1 MKKKILT
8 IIITILIL
16 VYFSIN
22 VFSENEIANNE
33 VISNVL
39 ENVENSMTLEEQKQE
54 VENKLAE
61 SSNRLEY
68 VQGELTTSVQ
78 KIQELDD
85 QINEYQKQ
93 YEELRQQVQ
102 SMESQISQTEQNIQ
116 TIENAYNRKNEILKK
131 RVVALYEAG
140 DTTYLDVLLHSSSLI
155 DFISNYFLL
164 EQIVEFD
171 TNMLDELAE
180 QKQTIEEKKKEQ
192 EKQKTDLRIAKAKA
206 GQMQILME
214 NNKILQENYIAKLSE
229 EEKILQEQIEQYKQE
244 QAQIESEIKAAI
256 EWSGDLAIQYT
267 GGVMAWPIAKAG
279 TYITSGYGTRLH
291 PIQGVYKYHSGLDIG
306 NAGYGAPIIAAA
318 DGVVTFAGQMSGYG
332 NCVMINHGSGIV
344 TLYGHG
350 QAIKTEL
357 GAEVKKGDLIMLV
370 GSTGNSTG
378 PHLHFEVRVNG
389 VATNP
394 IPYLKGETTDEE

>member
-1 MKKKILT
+1 
-8 IIITILIL
+8 
-16 VYFSIN
+16 
-22 VFSENEIANNE
+22 
-33 VISNVL
+33 
-39 ENVENSMTLEEQKQE
+39 
-54 VENKLAE
+54 
-61 SSNRLEY
+61 
-68 VQGELTTSVQ
+68 
-78 KIQELDD
+78 
-85 QINEYQKQ
+85 
-93 YEELRQQVQ
+93 
-102 SMESQISQTEQNIQ
+102 
-116 TIENAYNRKNEILKK
+116 
-131 RVVALYEAG
+131 
-140 DTTYLDVLLHSSSLI
+140 
-155 DFISNYFLL
+155 
-164 EQIVEFD
+164 
-171 TNMLDELAE
+171 MLDELAE

-229 EEKILQEQIEQYKQE
+229 EEKMLQEQIEQYKQE

>member
-155 DFISNYFLL
+155 DFLSNYFLL

-192 EKQKTDLRIAKAKA
+192 EKQK
-206 GQMQILME
+206 QI
-214 NNKILQENYIAKLSE
+214 
-229 EEKILQEQIEQYKQE
+229 
-244 QAQIESEIKAAI
+244 
-256 EWSGDLAIQYT
+256 
-267 GGVMAWPIAKAG
+267 
-279 TYITSGYGTRLH
+279 
-291 PIQGVYKYHSGLDIG
+291 
-306 NAGYGAPIIAAA
+306 
-318 DGVVTFAGQMSGYG
+318 
-332 NCVMINHGSGIV
+332 
-344 TLYGHG
+344 
-350 QAIKTEL
+350 
-357 GAEVKKGDLIMLV
+357 
-370 GSTGNSTG
+370 
-378 PHLHFEVRVNG
+378 
-389 VATNP
+389 
-394 IPYLKGETTDEE
+394 

>member
-1 MKKKILT
+1 
-8 IIITILIL
+8 
-16 VYFSIN
+16 
-22 VFSENEIANNE
+22 
-33 VISNVL
+33 
-39 ENVENSMTLEEQKQE
+39 MTLEEQKQE

-155 DFISNYFLL
+155 DFLSNYFLL